1 MPKKK
6 SDKLLRSIN
15 EIDREFFPTRE
26 TQSGAES
33 REQPS
38 DFGKRL
44 AKRLI
49 QQAGQRLEQ
58 QRG

>member
-6 SDKLLRSIN
+6 SDELLRSIN
-15 EIDREFFPTRE
+15 EVDREFFPTRE
-26 TQSGAES
+26 TQPGAES
-33 REQPS
+33 RERPS

-44 AKRLI
+44 AKQLI
-49 QQAGQRLEQ
+49 QRAEQRLEQ